1 MKIKISVVVV
11 IIAALSFFAFR
22 KIADKQES
30 ILKAMIKTLQS
41 EHFSDLKW
49 DDSFSKKVFNMYL
62 EHLDLN
68 KKFFLSKDIEEFKK
82 YETEIDEELQYGS
95 IEFYTVASARYKQRI
110 DESEKYML
118 DAFEKPFDFNGDESI
133 QLDSKKIQWAK
144 DEKELSMQWYLL
156 VKYQVLSRYSDLLE
170 EKNTAIEKKDT
181 AYKMRT
187 DNELELDA
195 RDKTKKASIDYFK
208 RLRKL
213 DQDERFSVYLNCIT
227 SVCDPHSDYFTPPK
241 KQEFN
246 DQMSGSFEGIGAQ
259 LQEKD
264 GFVKVTSI
272 ITGSA
277 SWRQGQLKVDDI
289 ITKVAQASAE
299 PVSVQ
304 DMPLN
309 DVVKMIRGKKGT
321 EVRLTVKK
329 PDGNMVIIA
338 IVRDIV
344 LTEET
349 FAKSMLI
356 KEGKNTLGYIYLPE
370 FYADFSKRTNRRCA
384 TDVLKEIEKLK
395 KDNAQGIILDLRNNG
410 GGSLADVVD
419 MAGFFVKDGPMVQVK
434 DRKENASQLNDEDA
448 VVRYSGALI
457 IMVNELSASASEIM
471 AAAMQDYKR
480 AVIMGSP
487 STFGKGTVQRV
498 FELDNAFSERDLG
511 SVKITTSK
519 FYRINGSTTQLKGVI
534 PDIILPDQYK
544 YLDIGE
550 KDEDYPLVFDEI
562 KKAKYEIWN
571 EVPEISK
578 IRENSVKRVD
588 KSEAFKLIEQYAK
601 RLKNERDNQSY
612 SLNLKK
618 YKENLKQDKE
628 ANKKNDVVTNYK
640 SRLKFESLSDD
651 QALWQSDTVKLSKAK
666 IWIGQ
671 LQKDVYLEEA
681 VNVMGDMLK

>member
-11 IIAALSFFAFR
+11 ILAALSFFAFR
-22 KIADKQES
+22 KTTDKQVS
-30 ILKAMIKTLQS
+30 ILKAMVKTLQS
-41 EHFSDLKW
+41 EHFSDLKF
-49 DDSFSKKVFNMYL
+49 DDSFSKKVFTMYL

-68 KKFFLSKDIEEFKK
+68 KKFFLSRDIDELKK
-82 YETEIDEELQYGS
+82 YEMQVDDELQMGS
-95 IEFYTVASARYKQRI
+95 NEFYNVASERFKQRV

-118 DAFEKPFDFNGDESI
+118 ETFNKPFEFTGDETI
-133 QLDSKKIQWAK
+133 QLDSKKLLWAK
-144 DEKELSMQWYLL
+144 GENEMRQQWYITL
-156 VKYQVLSRYSDLLE
+156 KYQVLSRYSELLD
-170 EKNTAIEKKDT
+170 EKATAIEKKDT
-181 AYKMRT
+181 SYKIRT
-187 DNELELDA
+187 DAELEIDS
-195 RDKTKKASIDYFK
+195 REKTKKANVDYFK

-213 DQDERFSVYLNCIT
+213 DEDERFSVYLNCIT
-227 SVCDPHSDYFTPPK
+227 SACDPHSDYFTPPK

-264 GFVKVTSI
+264 GFVKVTSV

-289 ITKVAQASAE
+289 IMKVAQANAE
-299 PVSVQ
+299 PVSTQ

-329 PDGNMVIIA
+329 PDGSTLVIA
-338 IVRDIV
+338 IIRDIV
-344 LTEET
+344 LTDET

-356 KEGKNTLGYIYLPE
+356 KEGKNTIGYIYLPE
-370 FYADFSKRTNRRCA
+370 FYADFSKRTDRRCA
-384 TDVLKEIEKLK
+384 TDVLKEIVKLQ

-410 GGSLADVVD
+410 GGSLSDVVD

-434 DRKENASQLNDEDA
+434 DRRDNASQLNDED
-448 VVRYSGALI
+448 VEVRYSGALI

-480 AVIMGSP
+480 AVIIGSP

-498 FELDNAFSERDLG
+498 FELDNSFTEKGLG

-550 KDEDYPLVFDEI
+550 KDEDYPLAFDEI
-562 KKAKYEIWN
+562 KKATYDTWN
-571 EVPEISK
+571 RAPEMNK
-578 IRENSVKRVD
+578 IREYSTKRVD

-601 RLKNERDNQSY
+601 RLKNERDNQVY
-612 SLNLKK
+612 SLNIMK
-618 YKENLKQDKE
+618 YKQELKLDKE
-628 ANKKNDVVTNYK
+628 ANKKNDLVTNYK
-640 SRLKFESLSDD
+640 SRLKFDYLSDD
-651 QALWQSDTVKLSKAK
+651 QAALSMDTVKQSKAK
-666 IWIGQ
+666 TWVGQ

-681 VNVMGDMLK
+681 VNVMQDMLK

>member
-11 IIAALSFFAFR
+11 ILAALSFFAFR
-22 KIADKQES
+22 KTTDKQVS
-30 ILKAMIKTLQS
+30 ILKAMVKTLQS
-41 EHFSDLKW
+41 EHFSDLKF
-49 DDSFSKKVFNMYL
+49 DDSFSKKVFTMYL

-68 KKFFLSKDIEEFKK
+68 KKFFLSRDIDELKK
-82 YETEIDEELQYGS
+82 YEMQVDDELQMGS
-95 IEFYTVASARYKQRI
+95 NEFYNVASERFKQRV

-118 DAFEKPFDFNGDESI
+118 ETFNKPFEFTGDETI
-133 QLDSKKIQWAK
+133 QLDSKKLLWAK
-144 DEKELSMQWYLL
+144 GENEMRQQWYTAL
-156 VKYQVLSRYSDLLE
+156 KYQVLSRYSELLD
-170 EKNTAIEKKDT
+170 EKATAIEKNDT
-181 AYKMRT
+181 SYKIRT
-187 DNELELDA
+187 DAELEIDS
-195 RDKTKKASIDYFK
+195 REKTKKANVDYFK

-213 DQDERFSVYLNCIT
+213 DEDERFSVYLNCIT
-227 SVCDPHSDYFTPPK
+227 SACDPHSDYFTPPK

-264 GFVKVTSI
+264 GFVKVTSV

-289 ITKVAQASAE
+289 IMKVAQANAE
-299 PVSVQ
+299 PVSTQ

-329 PDGNMVIIA
+329 PDGSTLVIA
-338 IVRDIV
+338 IIRDIV
-344 LTEET
+344 LTDET

-356 KEGKNTLGYIYLPE
+356 KEGKNTIGYIYLPE
-370 FYADFSKRTNRRCA
+370 FYADFSKRTDRRCA
-384 TDVLKEIEKLK
+384 TDVLKEIVKLQ

-410 GGSLADVVD
+410 GGSLSDVVD

-434 DRKENASQLNDEDA
+434 DRRDNASQLNDED
-448 VVRYSGALI
+448 VEVRYSGALI

-480 AVIMGSP
+480 AVIIGSP

-498 FELDNAFSERDLG
+498 FELDNSFTEKGLG

-550 KDEDYPLVFDEI
+550 KDEDYPLAFDEI
-562 KKAKYEIWN
+562 KKATYDTWN
-571 EVPEISK
+571 RAPEMNK
-578 IRENSVKRVD
+578 IREYSTKRVD

-601 RLKNERDNQSY
+601 RLKNERDNQVY
-612 SLNLKK
+612 SLNIMK
-618 YKENLKQDKE
+618 YKQELKLDKE
-628 ANKKNDVVTNYK
+628 ANKKNDLVTNYK
-640 SRLKFESLSDD
+640 SRLKFDYLSDD
-651 QALWQSDTVKLSKAK
+651 QAALSMDTVKQSKAK
-666 IWIGQ
+666 TWVGQ

-681 VNVMGDMLK
+681 VNVMQDMLK

>member
-11 IIAALSFFAFR
+11 ILAALSFFAFR
-22 KIADKQES
+22 KTTDKQVS
-30 ILKAMIKTLQS
+30 ILKAMVKTLQS
-41 EHFSDLKW
+41 EHFSDLKF
-49 DDSFSKKVFNMYL
+49 DDSFSKKVFTMYL

-68 KKFFLSKDIEEFKK
+68 KKFFLSRDIDELKK
-82 YETEIDEELQYGS
+82 YEMQVDDELQMGS
-95 IEFYTVASARYKQRI
+95 NEFYNVASERFKQRV

-118 DAFEKPFDFNGDESI
+118 ETFNKPFEFTGDETI
-133 QLDSKKIQWAK
+133 QLDSKKILWAK
-144 DEKELSMQWYLL
+144 GENEMRQQWYTAL
-156 VKYQVLSRYSDLLE
+156 KYQVLSRYSELLD
-170 EKNTAIEKKDT
+170 EKATAIEKNDT
-181 AYKMRT
+181 SYKIRT
-187 DNELELDA
+187 DAELEIDA
-195 RDKTKKASIDYFK
+195 REKTKKANVDYFK

-213 DQDERFSVYLNCIT
+213 DEDERFSVYLNCIT
-227 SVCDPHSDYFTPPK
+227 SACDPHSDYFTPPK

-264 GFVKVTSI
+264 GFVKVTSV

-289 ITKVAQASAE
+289 IMKVAQANAE
-299 PVSVQ
+299 PVSTQ

-329 PDGNMVIIA
+329 PDGSTLVIA
-338 IVRDIV
+338 IIRDIV
-344 LTEET
+344 LTDET

-356 KEGKNTLGYIYLPE
+356 KEGKNTIGYIYLPE
-370 FYADFSKRTNRRCA
+370 FYADFSKRTDRRCA
-384 TDVLKEIEKLK
+384 TDVLKEIVKLQ

-410 GGSLADVVD
+410 GGSLSDVVD

-434 DRKENASQLNDEDA
+434 DRRDNASQLNDED
-448 VVRYSGALI
+448 VEVRYSGALI

-480 AVIMGSP
+480 AVIIGSP

-498 FELDNAFSERDLG
+498 FELDNSFTEKGLG

-550 KDEDYPLVFDEI
+550 KDEDYPLAFDEI
-562 KKAKYEIWN
+562 KKATYDTWN
-571 EVPEISK
+571 RAPEMNK
-578 IRENSVKRVD
+578 IREYSTKRVD

-601 RLKNERDNQSY
+601 RLKNERDNQVY
-612 SLNLKK
+612 SLNIMK
-618 YKENLKQDKE
+618 YKQELKLDKE
-628 ANKKNDVVTNYK
+628 ANKKNDLVTNYK
-640 SRLKFESLSDD
+640 SRLKFDYLSDD
-651 QALWQSDTVKLSKAK
+651 QAALSMDTVKQSKAK
-666 IWIGQ
+666 TWVGQ

-681 VNVMGDMLK
+681 VNVMQDMLK

>member
-11 IIAALSFFAFR
+11 ILAALSFFAFR
-22 KIADKQES
+22 KTTDKQVS
-30 ILKAMIKTLQS
+30 ILKAMVKTLQS
-41 EHFSDLKW
+41 EHFSDLKF
-49 DDSFSKKVFNMYL
+49 DDSFSKKVFTMYL

-68 KKFFLSKDIEEFKK
+68 KKFFLSRDIDELKK
-82 YETEIDEELQYGS
+82 YEMQVDDELQMGS
-95 IEFYTVASARYKQRI
+95 NEFYNVASERFKQRV

-118 DAFEKPFDFNGDESI
+118 ETFNKPFEFTGDETI
-133 QLDSKKIQWAK
+133 QLDSKKLLWAK
-144 DEKELSMQWYLL
+144 GENEMRQQWYITL
-156 VKYQVLSRYSDLLE
+156 KYQVLSRYSELLD
-170 EKNTAIEKKDT
+170 EKATAIEKKDT
-181 AYKMRT
+181 SYKIRT
-187 DNELELDA
+187 DAELEIDA
-195 RDKTKKASIDYFK
+195 REKTKKANVDYFK

-213 DQDERFSVYLNCIT
+213 DEDERFSVYLNCIT
-227 SVCDPHSDYFTPPK
+227 SACDPHSDYFTPPK

-264 GFVKVTSI
+264 GFVKVTSV

-289 ITKVAQASAE
+289 IMKVAQANAE
-299 PVSVQ
+299 PVSTQ

-329 PDGNMVIIA
+329 PDGSTLVIA
-338 IVRDIV
+338 IIRDIV
-344 LTEET
+344 LTDET

-356 KEGKNTLGYIYLPE
+356 KEGKNTIGYIYLPE
-370 FYADFSKRTNRRCA
+370 FYADFSKRTDRRCA
-384 TDVLKEIEKLK
+384 TDVLKEIVKLQ

-410 GGSLADVVD
+410 GGSLSDVVD

-434 DRKENASQLNDEDA
+434 DRRDNASQLNDED
-448 VVRYSGALI
+448 VEVRYSGALI

-480 AVIMGSP
+480 AVIIGSP

-498 FELDNAFSERDLG
+498 FELDNSFTEKGLG

-550 KDEDYPLVFDEI
+550 KDEDYPLAFDEI
-562 KKAKYEIWN
+562 KKATYDTWN
-571 EVPEISK
+571 RAPEMNK
-578 IRENSVKRVD
+578 IREYSTKRVD

-601 RLKNERDNQSY
+601 RLKNERDNQVY
-612 SLNLKK
+612 SLNIMK
-618 YKENLKQDKE
+618 YKQELKLDKE
-628 ANKKNDVVTNYK
+628 ANKKNDLVTNYK
-640 SRLKFESLSDD
+640 SRLKFDYLSDD
-651 QALWQSDTVKLSKAK
+651 QAALSMDTVKQSKAK
-666 IWIGQ
+666 TWVGQ

-681 VNVMGDMLK
+681 VNVMQDMLK

>member
-11 IIAALSFFAFR
+11 ILAALSFFAFR
-22 KIADKQES
+22 KTTDKQVS
-30 ILKAMIKTLQS
+30 ILKAMVKTLQS
-41 EHFSDLKW
+41 EHFSDLKF
-49 DDSFSKKVFNMYL
+49 DDSFSKKVFTMYL

-68 KKFFLSKDIEEFKK
+68 KKFFLSRDIDELKK
-82 YETEIDEELQYGS
+82 YEMQVDDELQMGS
-95 IEFYTVASARYKQRI
+95 NEFYNVASERFKQRV

-118 DAFEKPFDFNGDESI
+118 ETFDKPFEFTGDETI
-133 QLDSKKIQWAK
+133 QLDSKKILWAK
-144 DEKELSMQWYLL
+144 GENEMRQQWYITL
-156 VKYQVLSRYSDLLE
+156 KYQVLSRYSELLD
-170 EKNTAIEKKDT
+170 EKATAIEKNDT
-181 AYKMRT
+181 SYKIRT
-187 DNELELDA
+187 DAELEIDS
-195 RDKTKKASIDYFK
+195 REKTKKANVDYFK

-213 DQDERFSVYLNCIT
+213 DEDERFSVYLNCIT
-227 SVCDPHSDYFTPPK
+227 SACDPHSDYFTPPK

-289 ITKVAQASAE
+289 IMKVAQANAE
-299 PVSVQ
+299 PVSTQ

-329 PDGNMVIIA
+329 PDGSTLVIA
-338 IVRDIV
+338 IIRDIV
-344 LTEET
+344 LTDET

-356 KEGKNTLGYIYLPE
+356 KEGKNTIGYIYLPE
-370 FYADFSKRTNRRCA
+370 FYADFSKRTDRRCA
-384 TDVLKEIEKLK
+384 TDVLKEIVKLQ

-410 GGSLADVVD
+410 GGSLSDVVD

-434 DRKENASQLNDEDA
+434 DRRDNASQLNDEDIE
-448 VVRYSGALI
+448 VRYSGALI

-480 AVIMGSP
+480 AVIIGSP

-498 FELDNAFSERDLG
+498 FELDNSFTEKGLG

-550 KDEDYPLVFDEI
+550 KDEDYPLAFDEI
-562 KKAKYEIWN
+562 KKATYDTWN
-571 EVPEISK
+571 RAPEMNK
-578 IRENSVKRVD
+578 IREYSTKRVD

-601 RLKNERDNQSY
+601 RLKNERDNQVY
-612 SLNLKK
+612 SLNIMK
-618 YKENLKQDKE
+618 YKQELKLDKE
-628 ANKKNDVVTNYK
+628 ANKKNDLVTNYK
-640 SRLKFESLSDD
+640 SRLKFDYLSDD
-651 QALWQSDTVKLSKAK
+651 QATLSMDTVKQSKAK
-666 IWIGQ
+666 TWVGQ

-681 VNVMGDMLK
+681 VNVMQDMLK

>member
-11 IIAALSFFAFR
+11 ILAALSFFAFR
-22 KIADKQES
+22 KTTDKQVS
-30 ILKAMIKTLQS
+30 ILKAMVKTLQS
-41 EHFSDLKW
+41 EHFSDLKF
-49 DDSFSKKVFNMYL
+49 DDSFSKKVFTMYL

-68 KKFFLSKDIEEFKK
+68 KKFFLSRDIDELKK
-82 YETEIDEELQYGS
+82 YEMQVDDELQMGS
-95 IEFYTVASARYKQRI
+95 NEFYNVASERFKQRV

-118 DAFEKPFDFNGDESI
+118 ETFNKPFEFTGDETI
-133 QLDSKKIQWAK
+133 QLDSKKLLWAK
-144 DEKELSMQWYLL
+144 GENEMRQQWYTAL
-156 VKYQVLSRYSDLLE
+156 KYQVLSRYSELLD
-170 EKNTAIEKKDT
+170 EKATAIEKKDT
-181 AYKMRT
+181 SYKIRT
-187 DNELELDA
+187 DAELEIDA
-195 RDKTKKASIDYFK
+195 REKTKKANVDYFK

-213 DQDERFSVYLNCIT
+213 DEDERFSVYLNCIT
-227 SVCDPHSDYFTPPK
+227 SACDPHSDYFTPPK

-264 GFVKVTSI
+264 GFVKVTSV

-289 ITKVAQASAE
+289 IMKVAQANAE
-299 PVSVQ
+299 PVSTQ

-329 PDGNMVIIA
+329 PDGSTLVIA
-338 IVRDIV
+338 IIRDIV
-344 LTEET
+344 LTDET

-356 KEGKNTLGYIYLPE
+356 KEGKNTIGYIYLPE
-370 FYADFSKRTNRRCA
+370 FYADFSKRTDRRCA
-384 TDVLKEIEKLK
+384 TDVLKEIVKLQ

-410 GGSLADVVD
+410 GGSLSDVVD

-434 DRKENASQLNDEDA
+434 DRRDNASQLNDED
-448 VVRYSGALI
+448 VEVRYSGALI

-480 AVIMGSP
+480 AVIIGSP

-498 FELDNAFSERDLG
+498 FELDNSFTEKGLG

-550 KDEDYPLVFDEI
+550 KDEDYPLAFDEI
-562 KKAKYEIWN
+562 KKATYDTWN
-571 EVPEISK
+571 RAPEMNK
-578 IRENSVKRVD
+578 IREYSTKRVD

-601 RLKNERDNQSY
+601 RLKNERDNQVY
-612 SLNLKK
+612 SLNIMK
-618 YKENLKQDKE
+618 YKQELKLDKE
-628 ANKKNDVVTNYK
+628 ANKKNDLVTNYK
-640 SRLKFESLSDD
+640 SRLKFDYLSDD
-651 QALWQSDTVKLSKAK
+651 QAALSMDTVKQSKAK
-666 IWIGQ
+666 TWVGQ

-681 VNVMGDMLK
+681 VNVMQDMLK